1 MECNISFIEKDL
13 EILDG
18 LKPIT
23 FAINQIDIFNCYIN
37 NHKINIYQNKNNKKY
52 IFAYFDYLNFGVCKL
67 FVANEEYEENEMIE
81 LVKDLL
87 FYGRK

>member
-13 EILDG
+13 GILDG

-67 FVANEEYEENEMIE
+67 FVANEEYEENEMLE
-81 LVKDLL
+81 LVEKLL
-87 FYGRK
+87 FYGKN

>member
-37 NHKINIYQNKNNKKY
+37 NHKIYIYQNKNNKKY

-67 FVANEEYEENEMIE
+67 FVSNEEYEMSE
-81 LVKDLL
+81 LVKKIL
-87 FYGRK
+87 FYGKNES

>member
-13 EILDG
+13 EILNG

-23 FAINQIDIFNCYIN
+23 FTINQIDIFNCYIN

-67 FVANEEYEENEMIE
+67 FVTNEEYEEYEMLE
-81 LVKDLL
+81 LVKEI
-87 FYGRK
+87 